1 MRTGWPSRVQPEGE
15 KGGKAGDDG
24 LGAAHRSEAV
34 TRASRGNVGTNN
46 DGEGDAEVVRQ
57 APVPLQLL
65 LIPELRQP
73 SLVLLLGGVGGSTF
87 ARCLLHF
94 VGSRSKYVEGIFSVT
109 PFCRK
114 KDIYNPG
121 NMDRREGFG
130 VEEGSLNYRLTS
142 QCSTKITRVA
152 LKIGP
157 WPIIGQLLRGEH
169 MSLIRFGATSHSLA
183 QDHRRAYCFP
193 IFQPHQPDSRVM
205 WLMFPPYEIS
215 WCP

>member
-1 MRTGWPSRVQPEGE
+1 MRTGWPSCVQPEGE

-24 LGAAHRSEAV
+24 LRAAHQLEAV

-57 APVPLQLL
+57 APIPLQLL

-94 VGSRSKYVEGIFSVT
+94 AGSRSKYVKGIFSVT

-114 KDIYNPG
+114 KDIYDLG

-130 VEEGSLNYRLTS
+130 VEE
-142 QCSTKITRVA
+142 
-152 LKIGP
+152 
-157 WPIIGQLLRGEH
+157 
-169 MSLIRFGATSHSLA
+169 
-183 QDHRRAYCFP
+183 
-193 IFQPHQPDSRVM
+193 
-205 WLMFPPYEIS
+205 
-215 WCP
+215 